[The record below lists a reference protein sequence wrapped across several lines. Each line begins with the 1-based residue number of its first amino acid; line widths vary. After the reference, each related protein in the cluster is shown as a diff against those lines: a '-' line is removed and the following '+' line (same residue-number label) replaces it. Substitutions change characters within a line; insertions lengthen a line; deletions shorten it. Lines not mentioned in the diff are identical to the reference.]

1 MFPDAKI
8 NDGYLDL
15 FVIDYLSRF
24 KILGAFIKLMLGKV
38 NKIKQATAVR
48 TKTVQFVPYAEGYT
62 IQADGE
68 LYDNVPL
75 EARVSD
81 NKLLLYYK

>member
-1 MFPDAKI
+1 
-8 NDGYLDL
+8 
-15 FVIDYLSRF
+15 
-24 KILGAFIKLMLGKV
+24 MLGKV